1 VRCATTTND
10 EQPAIDRTK
19 ATEMKIIQIDKKNWE
34 QGLKKLSDTY
44 RLFGPVREGDFHN
57 FRELVEGQLP
67 DLSFLNTRLSPKS
80 IIYPQSQVMF
90 EYCLDESREDHHILK
105 EVKTHD
111 SAQAV
116 IGIRPCDAK
125 AFALV
130 RLNFDTPEYRD
141 PYWLKAYEATTLVG
155 LACEAPCN
163 SCFCTTAGCGPY
175 HDEDLD
181 ILLIDGGDQ
190 YRAKVI
196 TAKGEAF
203 VQAAGWTQTVEEKK
217 AAKEIEAKKQA
228 AEAKICTFVHTDR
241 LRETETTEL
250 YNAPFWEDVSFSC
263 INCGTCTYVCPT
275 CWCFDIQDENRGD
288 CGVRMRN
295 WDSCMYPLFTLHG
308 SGHNPRNTKLHRV
321 RQRFMHKLKY
331 YVDKYDA
338 GIQCVGCGRCVRLC
352 PVNID
357 IRRVCELMNSY
368 ASSADACQVSQA

>member
-10 EQPAIDRTK
+10 EQPATDRSK